1 MILFLILLI
10 LFILIIYVGLLV
22 YIYDNYGF
30 KVMMVNGICIA
41 AYLSLILYLYERFK

>member
-10 LFILIIYVGLLV
+10 LVMYVGLLV
-22 YIYDNYGF
+22 YIYQNYGF

-41 AYLSLILYLYERFK
+41 AYLSLILYLYKRFK